1 MRTNADRN
9 WDMLQQALAAETS
22 GKSPRLF
29 SSRKTLFGIP
39 SALDQELATLD
50 DTPLKPEDTTGAS
63 SPNHDGTGHAN
74 KPTAASACATGRSK
88 NAADGARKPAK
99 PTLVRHTIDP
109 VFDANSRVLVLGT
122 MPSPKSRETG
132 FYYGHPQNRFW
143 KVMAALFNEPL
154 PTTND
159 EKRAL
164 ALRHGVALWDVLSE
178 CTIEGASD
186 GTIAD
191 CVPNDIGGLLAK
203 APIQTV
209 FCTGAKA
216 TELYAKYCEP
226 RTGRPCTR
234 LPSTSPANA
243 AKSLDQLV
251 EAYRVILDYCK

>member
-1 MRTNADRN
+1 
-9 WDMLQQALAAETS
+9 MLQQALAAETS

-39 SALDQELATLD
+39 SALDQELASLED
-50 DTPLKPEDTTGAS
+50 APLRPEAED
-63 SPNHDGTGHAN
+63 
-74 KPTAASACATGRSK
+74 ATREQKST
-88 NAADGARKPAK
+88 RKPA
-99 PTLVRHTIDP
+99 LVRHTIDP
-109 VFDANSRVLVLGT
+109 VFDADSRVLMLGT

-143 KVMAALFNEPL
+143 KVMAALFDEPV
-154 PTTND
+154 PESNNQ
-159 EKRAL
+159 KRDL

-191 CVPNDIGGLLAK
+191 CVPNNIGSILAK
-203 APIQTV
+203 APIRAV

-216 TELYAKYCEP
+216 AELYGKYCEP
-226 RTGRPCTR
+226 QTGVACTR

-243 AKSLDQLV
+243 AKSLEQLA
-251 EAYRVILDYCK
+251 EAYRIILPYCL

>member
-9 WDMLQQALAAETS
+9 WEMLERALAAETS

-39 SALDQELATLD
+39 SALDQELAALD
-50 DTPLKPEDTTGAS
+50 AAPLKPEGALG
-63 SPNHDGTGHAN
+63 D
-74 KPTAASACATGRSK
+74 CLE
-88 NAADGARKPAK
+88 NAADTGHTSTSAAAPANATSRSTSASGARKPAK

-203 APIQTV
+203 APIQAV

>member
-1 MRTNADRN
+1 
-9 WDMLQQALAAETS
+9 MLQQALAAETS

-39 SALDQELATLD
+39 SALDQELASLED
-50 DTPLKPEDTTGAS
+50 APLRPEAED
-63 SPNHDGTGHAN
+63 
-74 KPTAASACATGRSK
+74 ATRAQKST
-88 NAADGARKPAK
+88 RK

-109 VFDANSRVLVLGT
+109 VFDADSRVLMLGT

-143 KVMAALFNEPL
+143 KVMAALFDEPV
-154 PTTND
+154 PESND
-159 EKRAL
+159 QKRDL

-191 CVPNDIGGLLAK
+191 CIPNNIGSILAK
-203 APIQTV
+203 APIRAV

-216 TELYAKYCEP
+216 AELYGKYCEP
-226 RTGRPCTR
+226 QTGVACTR
-234 LPSTSPANA
+234 LPSTSHANA
-243 AKSLDQLV
+243 AKSLEQLV
-251 EAYRVILDYCK
+251 EAYRIILPYCL

>member
-1 MRTNADRN
+1 
-9 WDMLQQALAAETS
+9 MLQQALAAETS

-39 SALDQELATLD
+39 SALDQELASLED
-50 DTPLKPEDTTGAS
+50 APLRPEAED
-63 SPNHDGTGHAN
+63 
-74 KPTAASACATGRSK
+74 ATRAQKST
-88 NAADGARKPAK
+88 RK

-109 VFDANSRVLVLGT
+109 VFDADSRVLMLGT

-143 KVMAALFNEPL
+143 KVMAALFDEPV
-154 PTTND
+154 PESNNQ
-159 EKRAL
+159 KRDL

-191 CVPNDIGGLLAK
+191 CVPNNIGSILAK
-203 APIQTV
+203 APIRAV

-216 TELYAKYCEP
+216 AELYGKYCEP
-226 RTGRPCTR
+226 QTGVACTR

-243 AKSLDQLV
+243 AKSLEQLV
-251 EAYRVILDYCK
+251 EAYRIILPYCL

>member
-39 SALDQELATLD
+39 SALDQELASLED
-50 DTPLKPEDTTGAS
+50 APLRPEAED
-63 SPNHDGTGHAN
+63 
-74 KPTAASACATGRSK
+74 ATCEQKSTR
-88 NAADGARKPAK
+88 K

-109 VFDANSRVLVLGT
+109 VFDADSRVLMLGT

-143 KVMAALFNEPL
+143 KVMAALFDEPV
-154 PTTND
+154 PEGND
-159 EKRAL
+159 QKRDL

-191 CVPNDIGGLLAK
+191 CVPNNIGSILAK
-203 APIQTV
+203 APIRAV

-216 TELYAKYCEP
+216 AELYGKYCEP
-226 RTGRPCTR
+226 QTGVACTR

-243 AKSLDQLV
+243 AKSLEQLI
-251 EAYRVILDYCK
+251 EAYRIILPYCL

>member
-39 SALDQELATLD
+39 SSLDQELASLEES
-50 DTPLKPEDTTGAS
+50 PLKPEPED
-63 SPNHDGTGHAN
+63 
-74 KPTAASACATGRSK
+74 AACDQKST
-88 NAADGARKPAK
+88 RKPA
-99 PTLVRHTIDP
+99 LVRHTIDP
-109 VFDANSRVLVLGT
+109 VFDVDSRVLMLGT

-143 KVMAALFNEPL
+143 KVMAALFDEPV
-154 PTTND
+154 PEGNGQ
-159 EKRAL
+159 KRDL

-191 CVPNDIGGLLAK
+191 CVPNNIGSILAK
-203 APIQTV
+203 APIQAI
-209 FCTGAKA
+209 FCTGTKA
-216 TELYAKYCEP
+216 AELYGRYCEP
-226 RTGRPCTR
+226 QTGVACTR

-243 AKSLDQLV
+243 AKTLDQLV
-251 EAYRVILDYCK
+251 EAYRIILPYCS

>member
-1 MRTNADRN
+1 
-9 WDMLQQALAAETS
+9 MLQQALAAETS

-39 SALDQELATLD
+39 SALDQELASLED
-50 DTPLKPEDTTGAS
+50 APLRPEAEDARNSEPQVENGA
-63 SPNHDGTGHAN
+63 AN
-74 KPTAASACATGRSK
+74 ATHPTVSTR
-88 NAADGARKPAK
+88 K

-109 VFDANSRVLVLGT
+109 VFDADSRVLMLGT

-143 KVMAALFNEPL
+143 KVMAALFDEPV
-154 PTTND
+154 PESND
-159 EKRAL
+159 QKRDL

-191 CVPNDIGGLLAK
+191 CVPNNIGSILAK
-203 APIQTV
+203 APIRAV

-216 TELYAKYCEP
+216 AELYGKYCEP
-226 RTGRPCTR
+226 QTGVACTR

-243 AKSLDQLV
+243 AKSLEQLV
-251 EAYRVILDYCK
+251 EAYRIILPYCL

>member
-9 WDMLQQALAAETS
+9 WDMLQQTLAAETS

-39 SALDQELATLD
+39 SALDQELASLED
-50 DTPLKPEDTTGAS
+50 APLRPEAEDA
-63 SPNHDGTGHAN
+63 HGTD
-74 KPTAASACATGRSK
+74 SK
-88 NAADGARKPAK
+88 NASEAARSKRPSESARKPA
-99 PTLVRHTIDP
+99 LVRHTIDP
-109 VFDANSRVLVLGT
+109 VFDADSRVLMLGT

-143 KVMAALFNEPL
+143 KVMATLFDEPV
-154 PTTND
+154 PEGND
-159 EKRAL
+159 QKRDL
-164 ALRHGVALWDVLSE
+164 VLRHGVALWDVLSE

-191 CVPNDIGGLLAK
+191 CAPNNIGSVLAK
-203 APIQTV
+203 APIQAV

-216 TELYAKYCEP
+216 TELYGRYCEP
-226 RTGRPCTR
+226 QTGVACTR

-251 EAYRVILDYCK
+251 EAYRVILPYCL

>member
-1 MRTNADRN
+1 
-9 WDMLQQALAAETS
+9 MLQQALTAETS

-39 SALDQELATLD
+39 SALDQELASLED
-50 DTPLKPEDTTGAS
+50 APLRPEAEDATCEQKST
-63 SPNHDGTGHAN
+63 H
-74 KPTAASACATGRSK
+74 KTA
-88 NAADGARKPAK
+88 
-99 PTLVRHTIDP
+99 LVRHTIDP
-109 VFDANSRVLVLGT
+109 VFDADSRVLMLGT

-143 KVMAALFNEPL
+143 KVMAALFDEPV
-154 PTTND
+154 PEGND
-159 EKRAL
+159 QKRDL

-191 CVPNDIGGLLAK
+191 CVPNNIGSILVK
-203 APIQTV
+203 APIRAV

-216 TELYAKYCEP
+216 AELYGKYCEP
-226 RTGRPCTR
+226 QTGVACTR

-243 AKSLDQLV
+243 AKSLEQLV
-251 EAYRVILDYCK
+251 EAYRIILPYCL

>member
-1 MRTNADRN
+1 
-9 WDMLQQALAAETS
+9 MLERALAAESS

-39 SALDQELATLD
+39 SSLDQELASLEES
-50 DTPLKPEDTTGAS
+50 PLKPEPED
-63 SPNHDGTGHAN
+63 
-74 KPTAASACATGRSK
+74 AACDQKST
-88 NAADGARKPAK
+88 RKPA
-99 PTLVRHTIDP
+99 LVRHTIDP
-109 VFDANSRVLVLGT
+109 VFDVDSRVLMLGT

-143 KVMAALFNEPL
+143 KVMAALFDEPV
-154 PTTND
+154 PEGNGQ
-159 EKRAL
+159 KRDL

-191 CVPNDIGGLLAK
+191 CVPNNIGSILAK
-203 APIQTV
+203 APIQAI

-216 TELYAKYCEP
+216 AELYGRYCEP
-226 RTGRPCTR
+226 QTGVACTR

-243 AKSLDQLV
+243 AKTLDQLV
-251 EAYRVILDYCK
+251 EAYRIILPYCS